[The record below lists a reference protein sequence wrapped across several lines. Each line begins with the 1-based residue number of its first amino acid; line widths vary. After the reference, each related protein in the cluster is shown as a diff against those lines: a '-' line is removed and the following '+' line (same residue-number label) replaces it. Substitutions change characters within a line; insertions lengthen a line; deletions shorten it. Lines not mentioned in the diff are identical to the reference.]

1 MAGERQVGARKLT
14 PSLVN
19 IDEIREILSH
29 ILSDEQINIDNSAD
43 AVGINFV
50 FLKGSCVTNCLKDYP
65 QK

>member
-29 ILSDEQINIDNSAD
+29 ILSDGRIQI
-43 AVGINFV
+43 V
-50 FLKGSCVTNCLKDYP
+50 KE
-65 QK
+65 